1 MGSPLLVLDEPTA
14 NLDPRGIEEV
24 YDALAELVAE
34 GDRAILLV
42 EHNLDA
48 AVGFVDRVVVLD
60 QQGRLAADGSVDD
73 VLRTRADELHAMGVW
88 LPVSAL
94 AALRLRRAGFAL
106 DPLPL
111 TPAELHAALEARAAG
126 RWRPVVSA
134 PPVPCSGPRRS
145 SERRPSDRSRPTT

>member
-73 VLRTRADELHAMGVW
+73 VLRSARRRAPRDGRVAAGLGARGAAPAPRGLHAR
-88 LPVSAL
+88 P
-94 AALRLRRAGFAL
+94 AAA
-106 DPLPL
+106 DPG
-111 TPAELHAALEARAAG
+111 RAARGARGGAEPFAAPSAHRPG
-126 RWRPVVSA
+126 R
-134 PPVPCSGPRRS
+134 
-145 SERRPSDRSRPTT
+145 